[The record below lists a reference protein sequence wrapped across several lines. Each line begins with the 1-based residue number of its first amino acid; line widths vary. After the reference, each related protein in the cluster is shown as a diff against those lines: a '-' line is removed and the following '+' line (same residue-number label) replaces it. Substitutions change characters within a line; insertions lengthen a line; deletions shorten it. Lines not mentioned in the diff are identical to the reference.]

1 MEDAR
6 PKDLDPPRRQLV
18 ALARA
23 LAVEPAVLLLSEC
36 LDRLEPVVAARTLA
50 RLRATGTT
58 LVMATGDSDTAMI
71 AADRVAVMK
80 DGRIVE
86 TGSPASLHAAPR
98 TALAAELT
106 GPANLVPASLV
117 SRQEGAVAGPLPAG
131 DRWAVLLRPDM
142 IGLRTDRPESGVPAL
157 EGRVAGRSWS
167 PAGKNVLVRIPGM
180 ERPLQVR
187 ASVPHPGA
195 DDLPADRRVWCTWAR
210 NAAAGRDIRNRH
222 RLRGLR

>member
-1 MEDAR
+1 
-6 PKDLDPPRRQLV
+6 
-18 ALARA
+18 
-23 LAVEPAVLLLSEC
+23 
-36 LDRLEPVVAARTLA
+36 
-50 RLRATGTT
+50 
-58 LVMATGDSDTAMI
+58 MATGDSETAMI
-71 AADRVAVMK
+71 AADRIAVMK

-157 EGRVAGRSWS
+157 GGRVAGRSWS

-187 ASVPHPGA
+187 HLGA
-195 DDLPADRRVWCTWAR
+195 DDLPEGGHIWCTWAR
-210 NAAAGRDIRNRH
+210 NAAPAVTFETGTDCEDFDERR
-222 RLRGLR
+222 